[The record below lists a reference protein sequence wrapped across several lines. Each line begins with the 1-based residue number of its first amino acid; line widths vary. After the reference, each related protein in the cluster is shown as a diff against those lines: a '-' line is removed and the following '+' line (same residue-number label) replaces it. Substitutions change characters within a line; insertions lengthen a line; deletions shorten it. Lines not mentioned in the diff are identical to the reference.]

1 MARENTLTREF
12 LRHFIPAVLLNAV
25 LVLGILALGQYLLI
39 RQAEDQELSAIRNE
53 FHQLTAGY
61 AQQVLGAASALAG
74 NPGVMA
80 AFATAPSASQRTQLG
95 AESDSLYRVLKSQYG
110 QAVVVFIANQHVLYR
125 ANKPAFFGDHIIPRP
140 DISQVIK
147 TGLPVANLGLLK
159 LVGYSVSGVA
169 PVLSSDGSALGVAQ
183 VSLPIASLY
192 GRILHDIP
200 GSGIA
205 ILIHHSATSSHNVHE
220 KMLGNNVVSY
230 VSSPDLQEYIAQ
242 HPHMLHAN
250 YTGIARLK
258 DGEFYHLFVM
268 PLTGYDKKPLGL
280 AVFGY
285 NVTNTL
291 RIAAITL
298 GASLILSALVFL
310 LIGLNLKRFIERRI
324 LAPVVELA
332 KRLRAISLGER
343 LEQSLEQTETN
354 EIGILQT
361 AAERLRKTLLN
372 MLSHI
377 KKPG

>member
-39 RQAEDQELSAIRNE
+39 RQAEDQELSAIHNE
-53 FHQLTAGY
+53 FHQLTAVY

-74 NPGVMA
+74 NPGVVA

-95 AESDSLYRVLKSQYG
+95 AESDSLYRALKAQYG
-110 QAVVVFIANQHVLYR
+110 HAIVVFIANQHVLYR
-125 ANKPAFFGDHIIPRP
+125 ANKPTFYGDHILPRP
-140 DISQVIK
+140 DISEVIK
-147 TGLPVANLGLLK
+147 TGLPVADLGLLK
-159 LVGYSVSGVA
+159 IVGYSVNGVA
-169 PVLSSDGSALGVAQ
+169 PVLSNNGNAIGVAQ

-200 GSGIA
+200 GSRIA
-205 ILIHHSATSSHNVHE
+205 ILIHHGVTPSNKFQGKTVGDNVF
-220 KMLGNNVVSY
+220 SY
-230 VSSPDLQEYIAQ
+230 VSSPDFQEYIAK
-242 HPHMLHAN
+242 HPNVLHAN
-250 YTGIARLK
+250 YTGIAMFK
-258 DGEFYHLFVM
+258 NGEFYHLFVI

-298 GASLILSALVFL
+298 GASLALSALVFL
-310 LIGLNLKRFIERRI
+310 LIGLNLKHFVERRI

-332 KRLRAISLGER
+332 RRLRAISLGER
-343 LEQSLEQTETN
+343 LEQSVKQTETN

-377 KKPG
+377 KKPD

>member
-12 LRHFIPAVLLNAV
+12 LRHFIPAVLINAV

-53 FHQLTAGY
+53 FHQLTAVY
-61 AQQVLGAASALAG
+61 AQQVLGDASALAG
-74 NPGVMA
+74 NPGVMS
-80 AFATAPSASQRTQLG
+80 AFATAPSASQRAQLG
-95 AESDSLYRVLKSQYG
+95 AESDSLYRALKAQYG
-110 QAVVVFIANQHVLYR
+110 HAVVVFIANQHVLYR

-169 PVLSSDGSALGVAQ
+169 PVLSSDGSTIGIAQ

-200 GSGIA
+200 GSRIA
-205 ILIHHSATSSHNVHE
+205 VLIHQDGTSDNPQG
-220 KMLGNNVVSY
+220 KMVGNNAFSY
-230 VSSPDLQEYIAQ
+230 VSSPDFQEYIDK
-242 HPHMLHAN
+242 HPHVLQAD
-250 YTGIARLK
+250 YSGIARFK
-258 DGEFYHLFVM
+258 DGEFYHLFVI

-310 LIGLNLKRFIERRI
+310 LIGLDLKRFVERRI

-343 LEQSLEQTETN
+343 LEQAVEQSETN

-372 MLSHI
+372 MLGHL
-377 KKPG
+377 KKD

>member
-12 LRHFIPAVLLNAV
+12 LRRFIPAVLLNAA

-53 FHQLTAGY
+53 FHQLTAVY
-61 AQQVLGAASALAG
+61 AQQVLGAASALAA
-74 NPGVMA
+74 NPGVVT

-95 AESDSLYRVLKSQYG
+95 AESDSLYRALKSQYG
-110 QAVVVFIANQHVLYR
+110 NAIVVFIANHHVLYR
-125 ANKPAFFGDHIIPRP
+125 ANKPAFFGDRTIPRP
-140 DISQVIK
+140 DIAEVMQ

-159 LVGYSVSGVA
+159 IGYSINGVA
-169 PVLSSDGSALGVAQ
+169 PVLSNDGGAIGVAQ

-200 GSGIA
+200 GSRIA
-205 ILIHHSATSSHNVHE
+205 ILIHNDGAPSNKFQGTVVGDNVF
-220 KMLGNNVVSY
+220 NY
-230 VSSPDLQEYIAQ
+230 VSSPDFQEYIAK
-242 HPHMLHAN
+242 HPNVLHAN
-250 YTGIARLK
+250 YTGITMFK
-258 DGEFYHLFVM
+258 SGEFYHLFVV

-285 NVTNTL
+285 NVTSTL

-310 LIGLNLKRFIERRI
+310 LIGLNLKHFVERRI
-324 LAPVVELA
+324 LAPVVVLA

-343 LEQSLEQTETN
+343 LEQSVEQTETN

-377 KKPG
+377 KK

>member
-39 RQAEDQELSAIRNE
+39 RQAENQELSAIHNE
-53 FHQLTAGY
+53 FHQLTAVY

-74 NPGVMA
+74 NPGVVA

-95 AESDSLYRVLKSQYG
+95 AESDSLYRALKAQYG
-110 QAVVVFIANQHVLYR
+110 HAIVVFIANQHVLYR
-125 ANKPAFFGDHIIPRP
+125 ANKPTFYGDHILPRP
-140 DISQVIK
+140 DISEVMK
-147 TGLPVANLGLLK
+147 TGLPVADLGLLK
-159 LVGYSVSGVA
+159 IVGYSVNGVA
-169 PVLSSDGSALGVAQ
+169 PVLSNNGNAIGVAQ

-200 GSGIA
+200 GSRIA
-205 ILIHHSATSSHNVHE
+205 ILIHHGVTPSNKFQGKAVGDNVF
-220 KMLGNNVVSY
+220 SY
-230 VSSPDLQEYIAQ
+230 VSSPDFQEYIAK
-242 HPHMLHAN
+242 HPNVLHAN
-250 YTGIARLK
+250 YTSIAMFK
-258 DGEFYHLFVM
+258 NGEFYHLFVI

-298 GASLILSALVFL
+298 GASLALSALVFL
-310 LIGLNLKRFIERRI
+310 LIGLNLKHFVERRI

-332 KRLRAISLGER
+332 RRLRAISLGER
-343 LEQSLEQTETN
+343 LEQSVKQTETN

-377 KKPG
+377 KKPD

>member
-39 RQAEDQELSAIRNE
+39 RQAENQELSAIHNE
-53 FHQLTAGY
+53 FHQLTAVY

-74 NPGVMA
+74 NPGVVA

-95 AESDSLYRVLKSQYG
+95 AESDSLYRALKAQYG
-110 QAVVVFIANQHVLYR
+110 HAIVVFIANQHVLYR
-125 ANKPAFFGDHIIPRP
+125 ANKPTFYGDHILPRP
-140 DISQVIK
+140 DISEVMK
-147 TGLPVANLGLLK
+147 TGLPVADLGLLK
-159 LVGYSVSGVA
+159 IVGYSVNGVA
-169 PVLSSDGSALGVAQ
+169 PVLSNNGNAIGVAQ

-200 GSGIA
+200 GSRIA
-205 ILIHHSATSSHNVHE
+205 ILIHHGVTPSNKFQGKAVGDNVF
-220 KMLGNNVVSY
+220 SY
-230 VSSPDLQEYIAQ
+230 VSSPDFQEYIAK
-242 HPHMLHAN
+242 HPNVLHAN
-250 YTGIARLK
+250 YTGIAMFK
-258 DGEFYHLFVM
+258 NGEFYHLFVI

-298 GASLILSALVFL
+298 GASLALSALVFL
-310 LIGLNLKRFIERRI
+310 LIGLNLKHFVERRI

-332 KRLRAISLGER
+332 RRLRAISLGER
-343 LEQSLEQTETN
+343 LEQSVKQTETN

-377 KKPG
+377 KKPD

>member
-12 LRHFIPAVLLNAV
+12 LRRFIPAVLLNAV

-53 FHQLTAGY
+53 FHQLTAVY
-61 AQQVLGAASALAG
+61 AQQVLGAASALAA
-74 NPGVMA
+74 NPGVVT
-80 AFATAPSASQRTQLG
+80 AFATAPSASQRSQLG
-95 AESDSLYRVLKSQYG
+95 AESDSLYRALKSQYG
-110 QAVVVFIANQHVLYR
+110 NAIVVFIANQHVLYR
-125 ANKPAFFGDHIIPRP
+125 ANKPTFFGDRTIPRP
-140 DISQVIK
+140 DIAEVMQ

-159 LVGYSVSGVA
+159 IGYSINGVA
-169 PVLSSDGSALGVAQ
+169 PVLSNDGSALGVAQ

-200 GSGIA
+200 GSRIA
-205 ILIHHSATSSHNVHE
+205 IMIHNDGVPSNKLQGTVVGDNVF
-220 KMLGNNVVSY
+220 NY
-230 VSSPDLQEYIAQ
+230 VSSPDFQEYIAK
-242 HPHMLHAN
+242 HPNVLHAN
-250 YTGIARLK
+250 YTGIAMFK
-258 DGEFYHLFVM
+258 SGEFYHLFVV

-285 NVTNTL
+285 NVTSTL

-310 LIGLNLKRFIERRI
+310 LIGLNLKHFIERRI
-324 LAPVVELA
+324 LAPVVVLA

-343 LEQSLEQTETN
+343 LEQSVEQTETN

-372 MLSHI
+372 MLGHI
-377 KKPG
+377 KK

>member
-39 RQAEDQELSAIRNE
+39 RQAENQELSAIHNE
-53 FHQLTAGY
+53 FHQLTAVY

-74 NPGVMA
+74 NPGVVA

-95 AESDSLYRVLKSQYG
+95 AESDSLYRALKAQYG
-110 QAVVVFIANQHVLYR
+110 HAIVVFIANQHVLYR
-125 ANKPAFFGDHIIPRP
+125 ANKPTFYGDHILPRP
-140 DISQVIK
+140 DISEVIK
-147 TGLPVANLGLLK
+147 TGLPVADLGLLK
-159 LVGYSVSGVA
+159 IVGYSVNGVA
-169 PVLSSDGSALGVAQ
+169 PVLSNNGNAIGVAQ

-200 GSGIA
+200 GSRIA
-205 ILIHHSATSSHNVHE
+205 ILIHHGVTPSNKFQGKAVGDNVF
-220 KMLGNNVVSY
+220 SY
-230 VSSPDLQEYIAQ
+230 VSSPDFQEYIAK
-242 HPHMLHAN
+242 HPNVLHAN
-250 YTGIARLK
+250 YTGIAMFK
-258 DGEFYHLFVM
+258 NGEFYHLFVI

-298 GASLILSALVFL
+298 GASLALSALVFL
-310 LIGLNLKRFIERRI
+310 LIGLNLKHFVERRI

-332 KRLRAISLGER
+332 RRLRAISLGER
-343 LEQSLEQTETN
+343 LEQSVKQTETN

-377 KKPG
+377 KKPD

>member
-39 RQAEDQELSAIRNE
+39 RQAENQELSAIHNE
-53 FHQLTAGY
+53 FHQLTAVY

-74 NPGVMA
+74 NPGVVA

-95 AESDSLYRVLKSQYG
+95 AESDSLYRALKAQYG
-110 QAVVVFIANQHVLYR
+110 HAIVVFIANQHVLYR
-125 ANKPAFFGDHIIPRP
+125 ANKPTFYGDHILPRP
-140 DISQVIK
+140 DISEVIK
-147 TGLPVANLGLLK
+147 TGLPVADLGLLK
-159 LVGYSVSGVA
+159 IVGYSVNGVA
-169 PVLSSDGSALGVAQ
+169 PVLSNNGNAIGVAQ

-200 GSGIA
+200 GSRIA
-205 ILIHHSATSSHNVHE
+205 ILIHHGVTPSNKFQGKAVGDNVF
-220 KMLGNNVVSY
+220 SY
-230 VSSPDLQEYIAQ
+230 VSSPDFQEYIAK
-242 HPHMLHAN
+242 HPNVLHAN
-250 YTGIARLK
+250 YTGIAMFK
-258 DGEFYHLFVM
+258 NGEFYHLFVI

-298 GASLILSALVFL
+298 GASLALSALVFL
-310 LIGLNLKRFIERRI
+310 LIGLNLKHFVERRI

-332 KRLRAISLGER
+332 RRLRAISLGER
-343 LEQSLEQTETN
+343 LEQSVKQTETN
-354 EIGILQT
+354 EIGVLQT

-377 KKPG
+377 KKPD

>member
-1 MARENTLTREF
+1 MSRENTLTREF

-39 RQAEDQELSAIRNE
+39 RQAGDQELSAMRNE
-53 FHQLTAGY
+53 FHQLTAVY

-74 NPGVMA
+74 NPGVVT

-95 AESDSLYRVLKSQYG
+95 AESDSMYRALEAQYG
-110 QAVVVFIANQHVLYR
+110 HAIVVFIANQHVLYR
-125 ANKPAFFGDHIIPRP
+125 ANKPTFFGDHILPRP
-140 DISQVIK
+140 DISEVMK
-147 TGLPVANLGLLK
+147 TGLPVADLALLQI
-159 LVGYSVSGVA
+159 VGYSVNGVA
-169 PVLSSDGSALGVAQ
+169 PVLSNDGSAIGVAQ
-183 VSLPIASLY
+183 VSLPTASLY

-200 GSGIA
+200 GSRIA
-205 ILIHHSATSSHNVHE
+205 ILIHHGVTPSNKFQGKAVGDNIF
-220 KMLGNNVVSY
+220 SY
-230 VSSPDLQEYIAQ
+230 VSSPDFQEYIAK
-242 HPHMLHAN
+242 HPNVLHAN
-250 YTGIARLK
+250 YTGIAMFK
-258 DGEFYHLFVM
+258 NGEFYHLFVI

-310 LIGLNLKRFIERRI
+310 LIGLNLKHFVERRI
-324 LAPVVELA
+324 LAPVVVLA

-343 LEQSLEQTETN
+343 LEQPVEQTETN

-377 KKPG
+377 KKPD

>member
-39 RQAEDQELSAIRNE
+39 RQAEDQELSAIHNE
-53 FHQLTAGY
+53 FHQLTAVY

-74 NPGVMA
+74 NPGVVA

-95 AESDSLYRVLKSQYG
+95 AESDSLYRALKAQYG
-110 QAVVVFIANQHVLYR
+110 HAIVVFIANQHVLYR
-125 ANKPAFFGDHIIPRP
+125 ANKPTFYGDHILPRP
-140 DISQVIK
+140 DISEVMK
-147 TGLPVANLGLLK
+147 TGLPVADLGLLK
-159 LVGYSVSGVA
+159 IVGYSVNGVA
-169 PVLSSDGSALGVAQ
+169 PVLSNNGNAIGVAQ

-192 GRILHDIP
+192 SRILHDIP
-200 GSGIA
+200 GSRIA
-205 ILIHHSATSSHNVHE
+205 ILIHHGVTPSNKFQGKAVGDNVF
-220 KMLGNNVVSY
+220 SY
-230 VSSPDLQEYIAQ
+230 VSSPDFQEYIAK
-242 HPHMLHAN
+242 HPNVLHAN
-250 YTGIARLK
+250 YTGIAMFK
-258 DGEFYHLFVM
+258 NGEFYHLFVI

-310 LIGLNLKRFIERRI
+310 LIGLNLKHFVERRI
-324 LAPVVELA
+324 LAPVVVLA

-343 LEQSLEQTETN
+343 LEQPVEQTETN

-377 KKPG
+377 KKPD

>member
-1 MARENTLTREF
+1 MTREF

-39 RQAEDQELSAIRNE
+39 RQAGDQELSAMRNE
-53 FHQLTAGY
+53 FHQLTAVY

-74 NPGVMA
+74 NPGVVT

-95 AESDSLYRVLKSQYG
+95 AESDSMYRALEAQYG
-110 QAVVVFIANQHVLYR
+110 HAIVVFIANQHVLYR
-125 ANKPAFFGDHIIPRP
+125 ANKPTFFGDHILPRP
-140 DISQVIK
+140 DISEVMK
-147 TGLPVANLGLLK
+147 TGLPVADLALLQI
-159 LVGYSVSGVA
+159 VGYSVNGVA
-169 PVLSSDGSALGVAQ
+169 PVLSNDGSAIGVAQ
-183 VSLPIASLY
+183 VSLPTASLY

-200 GSGIA
+200 GSRIA
-205 ILIHHSATSSHNVHE
+205 ILIHHGVTPSNKFQGKAVGDNIF
-220 KMLGNNVVSY
+220 SY
-230 VSSPDLQEYIAQ
+230 VSSPDFQEYIAK
-242 HPHMLHAN
+242 HPNVLHAN
-250 YTGIARLK
+250 YTGIAMFK
-258 DGEFYHLFVM
+258 NGEFYHLFVI

-310 LIGLNLKRFIERRI
+310 LIGLNLKHFVERRI
-324 LAPVVELA
+324 LAPVVVLA

-343 LEQSLEQTETN
+343 LEQSVEQTETN
-354 EIGILQT
+354 EISILQT

-377 KKPG
+377 KK

>member
-39 RQAEDQELSAIRNE
+39 RQAEDQELSAIHNE
-53 FHQLTAGY
+53 FHQLTAVY

-74 NPGVMA
+74 NPGVVA

-95 AESDSLYRVLKSQYG
+95 AESDSLYRALKAQYG
-110 QAVVVFIANQHVLYR
+110 HAIVVFIANQHVLYR
-125 ANKPAFFGDHIIPRP
+125 ANKPTFYGDHILPRP
-140 DISQVIK
+140 DISEVIK
-147 TGLPVANLGLLK
+147 TGLPVADLGLLK
-159 LVGYSVSGVA
+159 IVGYSVNGVA
-169 PVLSSDGSALGVAQ
+169 PVLSNNGNAIGVAQ

-200 GSGIA
+200 GSRIA
-205 ILIHHSATSSHNVHE
+205 ILIHHGVTPSNKFQGKAVGDNVF
-220 KMLGNNVVSY
+220 SY
-230 VSSPDLQEYIAQ
+230 VSSPDFQEYIAK
-242 HPHMLHAN
+242 HPNVLHAN
-250 YTGIARLK
+250 YTGIAMFK
-258 DGEFYHLFVM
+258 NGEFYHLFVI

-298 GASLILSALVFL
+298 GASLALSALVFL
-310 LIGLNLKRFIERRI
+310 LIGLNLKHFVERRI

-332 KRLRAISLGER
+332 RRLRAISLGER
-343 LEQSLEQTETN
+343 LEQSVKQTETN
-354 EIGILQT
+354 EIGVLQT

-377 KKPG
+377 KKPD

>member
-39 RQAEDQELSAIRNE
+39 RQAEDQELSAIHNE
-53 FHQLTAGY
+53 FHQLTAVY

-74 NPGVMA
+74 NPGVVA

-95 AESDSLYRVLKSQYG
+95 AESDSLYRALKAQYG
-110 QAVVVFIANQHVLYR
+110 HAIVVFIANQHVLYR
-125 ANKPAFFGDHIIPRP
+125 ANKPTFYGDHILPRP
-140 DISQVIK
+140 DISEVIK
-147 TGLPVANLGLLK
+147 TGLPVADLGLLK
-159 LVGYSVSGVA
+159 IVGYSVNGVA
-169 PVLSSDGSALGVAQ
+169 PVLSNNGNAIGVAQ

-200 GSGIA
+200 GSRIA
-205 ILIHHSATSSHNVHE
+205 ILIHHSVTPSNKFQGKAVGDNVF
-220 KMLGNNVVSY
+220 SY
-230 VSSPDLQEYIAQ
+230 VSSPDFQEYIAK
-242 HPHMLHAN
+242 HPNVLHAN
-250 YTGIARLK
+250 YTGIAMFK
-258 DGEFYHLFVM
+258 NGEFYHLFVI

-298 GASLILSALVFL
+298 GASLALSALVFL
-310 LIGLNLKRFIERRI
+310 LIGLNLKHFVERRI

-332 KRLRAISLGER
+332 RRLRAISLGER
-343 LEQSLEQTETN
+343 LEQSVKQTETN

-377 KKPG
+377 KKPD